1 MKISEV
7 LDKVLT
13 PVIYILFAALFAFT
27 GCYIF
32 QEYFYTNIYVS
43 GRSMNPTLIGT
54 YIHSYGYADK
64 SANAINGLKRFD
76 VLITYYPNEW
86 MGGVEDTVYKVKRL
100 WGLPGETISL
110 SYDEETM
117 TFTFTATKN
126 EKEFI
131 YTSEEVTKGMFYTSS
146 LTEKDE
152 LTVAEFR
159 TEHKHFYTSVG
170 TIVSDYRHFNLT
182 LGDDE
187 YFVMGDNWA
196 NSTDS
201 FTNVVSYGHQNLIR
215 KNLKGKVVCIR
226 GVAKYDSKTKTLYD
240 KVNRYNIYNF

>member
-1 MKISEV
+1 MKLSEIF
-7 LDKVLT
+7 DNILT

-32 QEYFYTNIYVS
+32 QEYYYTNIYVS

-54 YIHSYGYADK
+54 NIHSYGYADT

-76 VLITYYPNEW
+76 VLITYYPDEW

-110 SYDEETM
+110 TYDSELSS
-117 TFTFTATKN
+117 FTFTACKNGKEYVYNSFELETKA
-126 EKEFI
+126 
-131 YTSEEVTKGMFYTSS
+131 FYTSS
-146 LTEKDE
+146 LKEKED
-152 LTVAEFR
+152 LLVAGFKVGN
-159 TEHKHFYTSVG
+159 KHFYTSVG
-170 TIVSDYRHFNLT
+170 TDVPNYRQFNLT
-182 LGDDE
+182 LANNE

-201 FTNVVSYGHQNLIR
+201 YMNVLKYGHHNLVR
-215 KNLKGKVVCIR
+215 KYLRGKVICIR
-226 GVAKYDSKTKTLYD
+226 GVAKYDSATKKLYD
-240 KVNRYNIYNF
+240 KVNRCNVYNF